1 MKRLLLLLF
10 IASSSFAQPPITM
23 LNGGNSML
31 EWWDGYNFRNYH
43 IINPTGLDEGPA
55 GFDKVWNFTS
65 IEIPELATHYY
76 NRSATS
82 NESADYPGV
91 EMVTTGMNMAST
103 VVTSTVYTS
112 EEGRYT
118 LANITPAISLV
129 YSDTPEVGAFPKAY
143 GDLTVDTT
151 AGSYVYGAYAG
162 TFSGTMITE
171 YDAYGT
177 MTNNFPTYDAVVV
190 GRLKSVETLQ
200 VTYPGFGNVGTYV
213 QTTYRYYREED
224 RWPLFKSTR
233 TQINIALLGINQD
246 TTVYEAA
253 EAAFLSAPSVMGPS
267 PISVSPNPVVNEL
280 QIHSAVSVTSI
291 VVVDAT
297 GREVMRTTGRSS
309 VDMTTLPT
317 GMYVVTIQTGDHSV
331 VRKVLKK

>member
-1 MKRLLLLLF
+1 MKRLLLLVF
-10 IASSSFAQPPITM
+10 IALPTFAQPPLNM
-23 LNGGNSML
+23 LNGGNNLL
-31 EWWDGYNFRNYH
+31 EWWDGYNFRNYYM
-43 IINPTGLDEGPA
+43 INPTGLDEGPA

-76 NRSATS
+76 NRDATT

-91 EMVTTGMNMAST
+91 EMVTTGMNIAST
-103 VVTSTVYTS
+103 AVTSTVYSS

-151 AGSYVYGAYAG
+151 AGSYVYGAYSG
-162 TFSGTMITE
+162 TFSGTMIAE

-177 MTNNFPTYDAVVV
+177 MTNNFPMYDAVVV
-190 GRLKSVETLQ
+190 GRLKTVETLQ

-213 QTTYRYYREED
+213 QTTYRYYRD
-224 RWPLFKSTR
+224 GDNWPLFKSTR

-246 TTVYEAA
+246 NTVYEAA
-253 EAAFLSAPSVMGPS
+253 EGAFLSAPAFDTEPTVL
-267 PISVSPNPVVNEL
+267 VSPNPMTTRLDITSPTPVRSATFFDVAGKQVL
-280 QIHSAVSVTSI
+280 QSI
-291 VVVDAT
+291 GIT
-297 GREVMRTTGRSS
+297 S
-309 VDMTTLPT
+309 VDTSSLPS
-317 GMYVVTIQTGDHSV
+317 GLYFVTIETAKATV
-331 VRKVLKK
+331 VKKVVK